1 MHNKETALH
10 QIDDIYKILQNNL
23 KILISGPLMI
33 AVGFAIVGIPLAEF
47 VFEKVLDPFLNAI
60 PYASSLKFLLRTI
73 IYFATFNKIGS
84 FFNLRRPKRNPL
96 LGKVFKGIGKPFP
109 YIVLSTAVVL
119 AQTGYGELIAPIVLI
134 LIGIQFLFF
143 GQFSDKIV
151 RVIAYNL
158 MLAGLVGI
166 WLSTFSIPNLWM
178 YLVIYQGLSFVVMG
192 MILNQSDKQDHIE

>member
-33 AVGFAIVGIPLAEF
+33 AVGLAVAGIPLVEWL
-47 VFEKVLDPFLNAI
+47 FEQALDPFLNTI
-60 PYASSLKFLLRTI
+60 PYASGLKFLVRTI

-84 FFNLRRPKRNPL
+84 YFNLRRPQRNPL

-134 LIGIQFLFF
+134 LIGIEFLFF

-151 RVIAYNL
+151 RAIAYNL
-158 MLAGLVGI
+158 ILAGLGGI
-166 WLSTFSIPNLWM
+166 WLSTLSVPHLWM

-192 MILNQSDKQDHIE
+192 MILNQSNKQDHIE